1 MFKPRAEVDSPRME
15 RDLAVRVEH
24 VSKIYRTERLTLG
37 RVGHR
42 MFTRFRGEASPM
54 VDGQVVALH
63 DVSIEV
69 HAGERVGLIG
79 RNGSGKSTLLKLIA
93 GVLRPTLG
101 SVHVEGSVQSM
112 LELGVGFNPDFTGR
126 ENILLHGSL
135 LGLRRREV
143 LGRFPEIAAFAEIGD
158 FMDRPLR
165 HYSSGMVLRLAFA
178 VFVLVHPDILIID
191 EAMAVGDIFFQQRCY
206 DFLRG
211 PLANAT
217 QIIVSHDPAQLA
229 ALCSRLIILKE
240 GRLDYD
246 GPIAPGIERYL
257 KSLHN
262 EGGVRGVRPVFSPH
276 ATPPAEI
283 VWTVLQREQLSG
295 RGALHIV
302 QVAVTDADNRPV
314 QARAPGER
322 VVVHA
327 IVRVHERR
335 ENLIFGYLVR
345 DGTGQQICGQNSLA
359 LRDAEGQRTKFDLSE
374 TGDWHVMLE
383 FDWPALKPQPYTLT
397 LGIGEGL
404 DAHLHAVQ
412 CWAHDCH
419 QILGQDP
426 DNAIHGLVGSG
437 LVALHHRRLPNE
449 PYGDGNTLHG

>member
-1 MFKPRAEVDSPRME
+1 ME
-15 RDLAVRVEH
+15 RALAVRLEH
-24 VSKIYRTERLTLG
+24 VAKIYRTEPLTLREVG
-37 RVGHR
+37 RRLWG
-42 MFTRFRGEASPM
+42 RFQGEASPLIA
-54 VDGQVVALH
+54 GQVVALN

-69 HAGERVGLIG
+69 RAGERVGLIG

-93 GVLRPTLG
+93 GVLQPTRG
-101 SVHVEGSVQSM
+101 SVRVEGKVQSM

-135 LGLRRREV
+135 LGLHRRQI
-143 LGRFPEIAAFAEIGD
+143 LARFPEITAFAEIGE
-158 FMDRPLR
+158 FMDRPLK

-178 VFVLVHPDILIID
+178 VFVLVHPEILIID

-211 PLANAT
+211 PLADAT

-229 ALCSRLIILKE
+229 ALCSRLIILQGGK
-240 GRLDYD
+240 LDYD

-262 EGGVRGVRPVFSPH
+262 EGAPGGQPVV
-276 ATPPAEI
+276 AAAGNPPAEI
-283 VWTVLQREQLSG
+283 VWTVLGQEQLSG
-295 RGALHIV
+295 RGALRIV
-302 QVAVTDADNRPV
+302 QAAVTDAANRPV

-322 VVVHA
+322 VVVQA

-335 ENLIFGYLVR
+335 ENLIFGYLIR
-345 DGTGQQICGQNSLA
+345 DGTGQQVCGQNSLL
-359 LRDAEGQRTKFDLSE
+359 LRDAGGGRTQFDLAE
-374 TGDWHVMLE
+374 TGDWHVVLE

-404 DAHLHAVQ
+404 DAHVHTVQ
-412 CWAHDCH
+412 CWAHDCY
-419 QILGQDP
+419 QILGRDP

-437 LVALHHRRLPNE
+437 LVALRQRKLRDELP
-449 PYGDGNTLHG
+449 GHGET

>member
-1 MFKPRAEVDSPRME
+1 ME
-15 RDLAVRVEH
+15 RARAVRVEH
-24 VSKIYRTERLTLG
+24 VSKVYRAEPLTLADAG
-37 RVGHR
+37 RRLLG
-42 MFTRFRGEASPM
+42 RFKGQASPRIA
-54 VDGQVVALH
+54 GQVVALH
-63 DVSIEV
+63 DVSVEV
-69 HAGERVGLIG
+69 RAGERVGLIG

-93 GVLRPTLG
+93 GVLQPTLG
-101 SVHVEGSVQSM
+101 SVQVAGNVQSM

-126 ENILLHGSL
+126 ENILLHGAL
-135 LGLRRREV
+135 LGLPRREV
-143 LGRFPEIAAFAEIGD
+143 LRRFPEIAAFAEIGD
-158 FMDRPLR
+158 FMDRPLK

-191 EAMAVGDIFFQQRCY
+191 EALAVGDIFFQQRCY

-217 QIIVSHDPAQLA
+217 KIIVSHDPAQLA
-229 ALCSRLIILKE
+229 ALCSRLIILK
-240 GRLDYD
+240 GGKLDYD

-262 EGGVRGVRPVFSPH
+262 EGAGGGRPVLADPVD
-276 ATPPAEI
+276 PPAEI
-283 VWTVLQREQLSG
+283 VWTVLREAQLSG
-295 RGALHIV
+295 RGALRIV
-302 QVAVTDADNRPV
+302 QAAVTDAANRPV

-327 IVRVHERR
+327 IVRVHELR
-335 ENLIFGYLVR
+335 EDLIFGYLIR
-345 DGTGQQICGQNSLA
+345 DGTGQQVCGQNSLL
-359 LRDAEGQRTKFDLSE
+359 LRDAEGRPMKFDLSE
-374 TGDWHVMLE
+374 TGDWHVVLE

-397 LGIGEGL
+397 LGIGEGR

-426 DNAIHGLVGSG
+426 DHAIHGLVGSG
-437 LVALHHRRLPNE
+437 LVALRHRRLRNE
-449 PYGDGNTLHG
+449 